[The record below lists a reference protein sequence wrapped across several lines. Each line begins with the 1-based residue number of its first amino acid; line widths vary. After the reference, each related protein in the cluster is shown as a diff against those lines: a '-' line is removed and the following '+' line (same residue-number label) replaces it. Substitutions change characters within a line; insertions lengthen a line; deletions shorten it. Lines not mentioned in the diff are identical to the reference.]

1 MALYWQNNYLNTFDK
16 VAACYERSK
25 PLVSKHHTL
34 ADDLRPIGDRSRK
47 WERIQK
53 INANCYILQDGWNGS
68 DDIFCGWHYYR
79 NSKEE
84 RPRPTEAEMVKLAPI
99 VWRRHKDG
107 TTTIKVRNGTG
118 QGAHNSRY
126 SFLDRHL
133 PSGMR
138 FIIRNGKHFVTLGGT
153 EYYLAKSNTV
163 AGYALP
169 TSEAQRHAWNK
180 DFTTRDDGVALTFR
194 VDDDK
199 ISFVDGGKPLPVPP
213 KIRVDKKAKA
223 KMKDAIAE
231 FREWAFTMYPLLP
244 VEDREYVGRMDKEV
258 REFMGSGHSYGWGMT
273 SKFQSNPEITRKII
287 RDPDHEL
294 RLHLMYALMRETDYH
309 LERIY
314 NTPEE
319 HVQKV
324 RAQFNRHI
332 NKLCGFVKAVRG

>member
-16 VAACYERSK
+16 VAACYESITPIRGK
-25 PLVSKHHTL
+25 QHKDQDVRPL
-34 ADDLRPIGDRSRK
+34 GDRNRK
-47 WERIQK
+47 WERIKK
-53 INANCYILQDGWNGS
+53 INDNCYVLTDGWHSGDEVFPCYIHRGN
-68 DDIFCGWHYYR
+68 
-79 NSKEE
+79 NK
-84 RPRPTEAEMVKLAPI
+84 PTEAEVIKLSPI

-107 TTTIKVRNGTG
+107 TETVKVRNGTG

-133 PSGMR
+133 PSELGFR
-138 FIIRNGKHFVTLGGT
+138 IRNGKHFVALGRGGT

-163 AGYALP
+163 AGYAVPKGDAARNNPWSKHL
-169 TSEAQRHAWNK
+169 TG
-180 DFTTRDDGVALTFR
+180 RDDGVALTFR
-194 VDDDK
+194 IKNGVM
-199 ISFVDGGKPLPVPP
+199 FFEDGGKPLPVPP
-213 KIRVDKKAKA
+213 KVRVDKVAKA

-231 FREWAFTMYPLLP
+231 FRDWAFAMYPLLP
-244 VEDREYVGRMDKEV
+244 TQDHEYHGRMDKEV

-309 LERIY
+309 LEYTY